1 MAEQPEGG
9 ARARHE
15 RIERLVGRRIRER
28 RVQLGLT
35 QQQLATMIG
44 VTYQQ
49 THKYERGVNRV
60 SAARL
65 HDLAGALGVEVSFF
79 FAGLELEQEPRPP
92 ERQRLSLDL
101 SRNFARIADERCRE
115 ALAQLCRAIAQAGPE
130 GGGDPRVGPGS

>member
-1 MAEQPEGG
+1 MAEQPENG
-9 ARARHE
+9 ARERHA
-15 RIERLVGRRIRER
+15 RIERLVGGRIRER

-35 QQQLATMIG
+35 QQQLAGMIG

-65 HDLAGALGVEVSFF
+65 HDLAAALGVEVSFF
-79 FAGLELEQEPRPP
+79 FAGLESAPEAEARPGPP

-115 ALAQLCRAIAQAGPE
+115 ALAQLCRAIAQAGPAHDR
-130 GGGDPRVGPGS
+130 G